1 MKIRINRILTSLQIL
16 THDRK
21 KNNMA
26 SVKLENDVWG
36 VATDFPN
43 KLHGKWQNCASSETQ
58 VRPTEL
64 WKKNT
69 FTNSVNIKAFVELN
83 QLVLKS
89 SGAELVSSS
98 HVLHG
103 RNVIIFAQFRTVPH
117 RFNVCEQLRR
127 CSPMQ
132 KQLFLTVMNRLR
144 MCCDIMISTTAIT
157 G

>member
-1 MKIRINRILTSLQIL
+1 MMSGTWLQTSQ
-16 THDRK
+16 T
-21 KNNMA
+21 NCMA
-26 SVKLENDVWG
+26 SDRIVPRAK
-36 VATDFPN
+36 
-43 KLHGKWQNCASSETQ
+43 HRCAQLNYE
-58 VRPTEL
+58 
-64 WKKNT
+64 KKNT